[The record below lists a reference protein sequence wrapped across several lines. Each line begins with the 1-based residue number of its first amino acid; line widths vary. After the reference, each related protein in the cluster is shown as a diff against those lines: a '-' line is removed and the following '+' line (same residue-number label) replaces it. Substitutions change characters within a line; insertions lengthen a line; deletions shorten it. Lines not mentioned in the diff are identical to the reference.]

1 MTVLKV
7 EVDKLEINK
16 LVNVPTSLDNL
27 KTNVDE
33 LDVGKLK
40 TDPIDFKKLKSVVDK
55 NVVNKKWKTKVQKAK
70 FKIK

>member
-1 MTVLKV
+1 M
-7 EVDKLEINK
+7 
-16 LVNVPTSLDNL
+16 VNVPTSLDNL

-70 FKIK
+70 CRIK

>member
-1 MTVLKV
+1 M
-7 EVDKLEINK
+7 
-16 LVNVPTSLDNL
+16 VNVPTSLDNL

>member
-1 MTVLKV
+1 M
-7 EVDKLEINK
+7 
-16 LVNVPTSLDNL
+16 VNVPTSLDNL

-33 LDVGKLK
+33 LDVGMLK